1 MGWRTLSGK
10 RRWRRESNK
19 LFRILTI
26 VVLIAT
32 VCLIAF
38 GQMAFNEKITNKGES
53 TIEMQQAQN

>member
-10 RRWRRESNK
+10 RRWKRKSNK
-19 LFRILTI
+19 LFRMLTI

-38 GQMAFNEKITNKGES
+38 GQRSFKEKITAKAEG
-53 TIEMQQAQN
+53 TIEVQQADK